1 MSYLVSGEDIV
12 DACGFGFRYSLSGA
26 GFAPVSWC
34 ETSRLRC
41 TVHPSCRLLHGHTD
55 FRPNNTHIQL
65 SPAGFLLLIVLLL
78 LQAKVLR
85 NFFYY
90 YLFALSAAE
99 LFHPNRCVPKTH
111 HICLYAKWTKR
122 RIFFW
127 DIQVQ
132 KKKKSSLI
140 KSYFFL
146 IIN

>member
-1 MSYLVSGEDIV
+1 MLVDLGSGIRCQV
-12 DACGFGFRYSLSGA
+12 QVLLPYHGVKRRGSDAQCIPAAGCSTDTRISDPTTPISNSL
-26 GFAPVSWC
+26 
-34 ETSRLRC
+34 LR
-41 TVHPSCRLLHGHTD
+41 D
-55 FRPNNTHIQL
+55 FF
-65 SPAGFLLLIVLLL
+65 FLLFFFF

-99 LFHPNRCVPKTH
+99 FFHPNRCVPKTH